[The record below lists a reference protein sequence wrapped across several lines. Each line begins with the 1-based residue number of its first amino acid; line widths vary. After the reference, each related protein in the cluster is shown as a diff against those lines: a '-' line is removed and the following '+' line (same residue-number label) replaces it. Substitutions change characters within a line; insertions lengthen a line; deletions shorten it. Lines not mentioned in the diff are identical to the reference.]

1 MQLGLGTVQFG
12 LDYGVS
18 NAHGRTPENEVRRI
32 MKMAADKNIRIL
44 DTAAAYGESEDVLGR
59 CLPPG
64 ADFSIVTKTLPLK
77 AARGTVAATTIV
89 REGFNASLKHL
100 KVSTVYGLLV
110 HHAEDLLG
118 PGGDD
123 IWAWLLERKS
133 SGQVERIGIS
143 VYDGAQIDLALDRYD
158 FDIIQLPLNVLD
170 QRLVVGGQLARLK
183 QRGVEIHA
191 RSVFLQGLLL
201 MEPGQMPGYFSPV
214 IPHLVRWRS
223 VLESKGLTPA
233 QGAFAFLRSIDATDV
248 VLIGVESISQL
259 ERNISEFSDA
269 YVADIDFHSF
279 AVNDDR
285 FINPGNWRLNG

>member
-18 NAHGRTPENEVRRI
+18 NAHGRTPENEVRRV

-44 DTAAAYGESEDVLGR
+44 DTAAAYGESEAVLGR

-64 ADFSIVTKTLPLK
+64 VDFRIITKTLPLK
-77 AARGTVAATTIV
+77 AARETDAATTIV
-89 REGFNASLKHL
+89 REGFNASLKRL

-233 QGAFAFLRSIDATDV
+233 QGAFAFLRSIDAADV

-269 YVADIDFHSF
+269 YVADIDFRSF
-279 AVNDDR
+279 AINDDR
-285 FINPGNWRLNG
+285 FINPGNWRLTV